1 MSDTGAAPST
11 DARLRSIPF
20 AVDSEL
26 REAVYNHGYRRAN
39 GQADGWLFF
48 RSDMVPCEIAL
59 AASATHWFL
68 SVEHPGVAAE
78 LDATRTAPPA
88 RDFRAAYIFDTQ
100 AEMRAA
106 ISRAYHLSRS
116 LPNAPLRVFEEE
128 LAALGETET
137 EQLVRRRIG
146 QDVFRRALL
155 DYWDGRCPLTG
166 IDDAEL
172 LRASHIKP
180 WASCESD
187 AERLDV
193 HNGLLLSAHWDAAFD
208 AGLVSFDAEGRAL
221 VSPRLKLAACEAL
234 RPDQV
239 ASLALVPE
247 HQIPLAWHRQH
258 VFAVE

>member
-1 MSDTGAAPST
+1 MTDTGE
-11 DARLRSIPF
+11 RLRNLPF
-20 AVDSEL
+20 AIGSEL
-26 REAVYNHGYRRAN
+26 REAASNHGYRRPN
-39 GQADGWLFF
+39 GEADGWRFF
-48 RSDMVPCEIAL
+48 RSDTVAGEVAL

-78 LDATRTAPPA
+78 LDAPRTTPPA
-88 RDFRAAYIFDTQ
+88 RDFRAAYVFETQ
-100 AEMRAA
+100 SEIRAA

-128 LAALGETET
+128 MAALGETEV

-146 QDVFRRALL
+146 QDVFRRALM

-166 IDDAEL
+166 IDDSEL

-180 WASCESD
+180 WARCESD

-208 AGLVSFDAEGRAL
+208 AGLVSFDENGHVL
-221 VSPRLKLAACEAL
+221 VSPRLQRAARAAL
-234 RPDQV
+234 RPNGV
-239 ASLALVPE
+239 ARLSLVSGHEAPM
-247 HQIPLAWHRQH
+247 AWHRRH
-258 VFAVE
+258 LFAAE

>member
-1 MSDTGAAPST
+1 MVTVTDTDT
-11 DARLRSIPF
+11 RLRNLPF
-20 AVDSEL
+20 ATDSEL
-26 REAVYNHGYRRAN
+26 REAAFNHGYRRPN
-39 GQADGWLFF
+39 GQANGWLFF
-48 RSDMVPCEIAL
+48 RSDTVPNELAL

-78 LDATRTAPPA
+78 LDLPRATPPA
-88 RDFRAAYIFDTQ
+88 RDFLAAYVFETQ

-116 LPNAPLRVFEEE
+116 LPNAPLRIFEEE
-128 LAALGETET
+128 IAALGETEA

-146 QDVFRRALL
+146 QDVFRRALM

-166 IDDAEL
+166 IDDSAL

-180 WASCESD
+180 WARCESD

-208 AGLVSFDAEGRAL
+208 AGLVSFDAEGRVL
-221 VSPRLKLAACEAL
+221 VSPGLKSAARAAL
-234 RPDQV
+234 RPDQ
-239 ASLALVPE
+239 AARLALVPE
-247 HQIPLAWHRQH
+247 HQGPLAWHRRH
-258 VFAVE
+258 LFVVK